1 MRTLVVGAA
10 LLTLALGSA
19 AFAQQE
25 GLVNVNVEGVNV
37 QVPVAVAAQVCDVNI
52 NVIAEQYRESEEP
65 VCTID
70 QETAAEAGIDTGG
83 GEDDEE
89 DAG

>member
-1 MRTLVVGAA
+1 MKKVFAAGTAFALVI
-10 LLTLALGSA
+10 GSA

-37 QVPVAVAAQVCDVNI
+37 QVPLSVAAQVCDVNV
-52 NVIAEQYRESEEP
+52 NVLSEQTRDSEEP

-70 QETAAEAGIDTGG
+70 QETAAEAGIDTGDG
-83 GEDDEE
+83 GE
-89 DAG
+89 GGSGG